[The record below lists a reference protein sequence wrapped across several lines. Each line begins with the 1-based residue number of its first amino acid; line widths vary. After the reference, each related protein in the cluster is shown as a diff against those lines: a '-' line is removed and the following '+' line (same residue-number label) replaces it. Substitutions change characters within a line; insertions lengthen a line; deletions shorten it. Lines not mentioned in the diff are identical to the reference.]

1 MTTGGTPTISLSD
14 LSITDVLSS
23 AGDGNQAA
31 WEEVIRRYGRLVS
44 AVVRGYGLQEADRR
58 DAEQGTWLQ
67 LVQHHRAV
75 RDPERLGAWLST
87 TARRE
92 CLRVLRRASHIAD
105 LDEVDAM
112 PDPRSDVEQQ
122 VLDADEVSRVWA
134 VVAAFPPRRQAVAR
148 ELLADDRKPYADIAR
163 STGIPVGSLG
173 PTRARVLAQ
182 LRRVLETADDAL
194 EGTDAAVQRRFIAV

>member
-1 MTTGGTPTISLSD
+1 
-14 LSITDVLSS
+14 VLSS

-31 WEEVIRRYGRLVS
+31 WGEVIRRYGRLVG
-44 AVVRGYGLQEADRR
+44 AVVRGYGLQEADRH

-67 LVQHHRAV
+67 LLQHHRAV
-75 RDPERLGAWLST
+75 RDPECLGAWLST

-92 CLRVLRRASHIAD
+92 CLRVLRRALHVVE

-134 VVAAFPPRRQAVAR
+134 VVAELPPRRQAVAR
-148 ELLADDRKPYADIAR
+148 ALLADDRKPYADIAR

-173 PTRARVLAQ
+173 PTRARVLAH
-182 LRRVLETADDAL
+182 LRRVLEPADDAV
-194 EGTDAAVQRRFIAV
+194 EEAAFQRRFVAV